1 MYRLCVYKMLNINI
15 DIFISNIYKIYHVCV
30 FLHVYVCT
38 YIIFKNIRFQKWLLN
53 YVPFTCKY
61 LYIQESKWNLKDWKD
76 YNWQDYKD
84 YTIRQ
89 DGGGSFDV
97 ISDRCQ
103 LKCTQSIYMQQMS
116 SHYASISDLKE

>member
-61 LYIQESKWNLKDWKD
+61 RYIQESKWNLKDWKD
-76 YNWQDYKD
+76 YNWQDYKG

-89 DGGGSFDV
+89 DGGGQFWCYLRPLPVEMHTAYLYAADV
-97 ISDRCQ
+97 
-103 LKCTQSIYMQQMS
+103 QSLRINKWF
-116 SHYASISDLKE
+116 KE